1 MSLTI
6 SLCEG
11 GQLIDCVVQGRL
23 RVIDSSNMIV
33 NNLHVDGRV
42 GASNKL
48 GRKIGRNERCPCGS
62 GAKFKHC
69 HGVGGMGTGIL
80 SENSSGEFNDTTIV
94 VDSSS
99 VGVHRVNDQTN
110 FNGLRVFVGQSEEVV
125 RLIASV
131 KALSNAPPEFVVDAF
146 NEVSKSGSTEVLK
159 YSKLRAW
166 FAEHE
171 LDPKFWIETV
181 VAIGSAV
188 LGG

>member
-6 SLCEG
+6 NMCDG
-11 GQLIDCVVQGRL
+11 GQLIDCRVEGRL
-23 RVIDSSNMIV
+23 RVIDSNGMSV
-33 NNLHVDGRV
+33 RNLHVDGRARTGNV
-42 GASNKL
+42 F

-69 HGVGGMGTGIL
+69 HGMGGMGTGIV

-94 VDSSS
+94 VDSSG
-99 VGVHRVNDQTN
+99 VGINRINDRTN
-110 FNGLRVFVGQSEEVV
+110 FNRTKVFVGQSEEVV
-125 RLIASV
+125 RLIASIKV
-131 KALSNAPPEFVVDAF
+131 LSDAPPEFIADAL
-146 NEVSKSGSTEVLK
+146 NEVGKTGNTEVLK

-171 LDPKFWIETV
+171 LDSKFWIETV
-181 VAIGSAV
+181 VAIGAAA